1 MIQNK
6 FSVFSKLFDFVLF
19 DINYDLT
26 NILLYD
32 DLFNSLFYYL
42 EYTTLEQNNIMIKF
56 TTQNGNITVLNRLLE
71 SGTNVDP
78 SAKNNY
84 AIRFA
89 SQNGHIAVV
98 DRLLQDRTGRVDPSA
113 DNNSAIRMASENG
126 HIAVV
131 DRLLQD
137 RRVDPSAANNS
148 AIRMA
153 SENGHIAVVEIL
165 TRRTGHVL

>member
-6 FSVFSKLFDFVLF
+6 FSVFSKLFDFILF

-78 SAKNNY
+78 SFDNNY
-84 AIRFA
+84 
-89 SQNGHIAVV
+89 
-98 DRLLQDRTGRVDPSA
+98 
-113 DNNSAIRMASENG
+113 AIRMASENG

-137 RRVDPSAANNS
+137 RRVDSSAKNNE
-148 AIRMA
+148 AIRIA
-153 SENGHIAVVEIL
+153 SINGHIAVVKLLLEHQNKQTSKLGAIYNWCINL
-165 TRRTGHVL
+165 F

>member
-98 DRLLQDRTGRVDPSA
+98 DRLLQDVRVDSSA
-113 DNNSAIRMASENG
+113 KNNEAIHWASQNG
-126 HIAVV
+126 HIAVEK
-131 DRLLQD
+131 LLLEHQNKQT
-137 RRVDPSAANNS
+137 SILG
-148 AIRMA
+148 AIY
-153 SENGHIAVVEIL
+153 NWCINL
-165 TRRTGHVL
+165 F